1 MTDTT
6 AGRRV
11 QLGEDRL
18 VEIRTLVQQL
28 GGLPDQDQ
36 APRLLADARTALL
49 DLLDDRDDLVR
60 ANGEAA
66 EALALWTGAL

>member
-1 MTDTT
+1 MSDTT
-6 AGRRV
+6 EGRRV

-18 VEIRTLVQQL
+18 VEIRDLVQQL
-28 GGLPDQDQ
+28 GRPDQDR
-36 APRLLADARTALL
+36 APRLLADARTALV
-49 DLLDDRDDLVR
+49 DLLDDRADLVR

>member
-1 MTDTT
+1 MTDT
-6 AGRRV
+6 ARRV

-28 GGLPDQDQ
+28 GRPDQDQ

-49 DLLDDRDDLVR
+49 DLLDDRADLVPTHHQEGHHAPAR
-60 ANGEAA
+60 RQ
-66 EALALWTGAL
+66 

>member
-1 MTDTT
+1 MTDT
-6 AGRRV
+6 ARRV

-28 GGLPDQDQ
+28 GRPDQDQ

-49 DLLDDRDDLVR
+49 DLLDDRADLVR

>member
-1 MTDTT
+1 VTDT
-6 AGRRV
+6 ARRV

-18 VEIRTLVQQL
+18 VEIRALVQQL
-28 GGLPDQDQ
+28 GGRPDQDQ
-36 APRLLADARTALL
+36 APRLLADARTALV
-49 DLLDDRDDLVR
+49 DRADLVR